1 MPLQSL
7 TQQATSNELRAL
19 GKTAHNSQLTAR
31 CKFSTF
37 NLKSPERTSVPRQA
51 VECEARNPC
60 IHDQNDIK
68 SAVGTTESVFLS
80 YLRHSDFGVIHF
92 CRHSALRAPYL
103 PIICRSFG
111 AISGQLSAV
120 SVGVSAGVRV
130 RVQSSVFLVLR
141 SQKNLHST
149 LRVVTHSFL
158 CYHHGGGVEDS
169 VVRVVSSYYVSNQ
182 MLAVSD
188 GVWRCIQIIVDI
200 KI

>member
-19 GKTAHNSQLTAR
+19 GKTVHNSQLTAR

-37 NLKSPERTSVPRQA
+37 NLKSPERTKEYRQA

-68 SAVGTTESVFLS
+68 SAVGTTETEFLS

-92 CRHSALRAPYL
+92 CRHSAPRAPYL

-120 SVGVSAGVRV
+120 SVGVRVGVSVGVSVGVRVRVRV
-130 RVQSSVFLVLR
+130 RVQSSEFRVLR
-141 SQKNLHST
+141 S
-149 LRVVTHSFL
+149 
-158 CYHHGGGVEDS
+158 
-169 VVRVVSSYYVSNQ
+169 
-182 MLAVSD
+182 
-188 GVWRCIQIIVDI
+188 
-200 KI
+200 